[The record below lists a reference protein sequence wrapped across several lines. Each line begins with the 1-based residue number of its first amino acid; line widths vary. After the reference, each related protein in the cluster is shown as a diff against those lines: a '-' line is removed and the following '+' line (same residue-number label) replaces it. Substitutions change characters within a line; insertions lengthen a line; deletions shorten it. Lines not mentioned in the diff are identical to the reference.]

1 MIDFATRMNVQ
12 DIDDIIAFMRIWQP
26 KARPRPGEGDV
37 ASGAQVYASSCAA
50 CHGSNGEGT
59 AIGPALNRPEL
70 LAKGVDFLDTV
81 TREGVSGTSMLA
93 FADRLTDQ
101 EIGDIVS
108 FIQSWLHGPSVE
120 GNAANG
126 AQVYASTC
134 AACHGSDGEGSAIG
148 PALNRAELLAKG
160 ADFLRAATR
169 EGIPGTSMLAFEGR
183 LADHEIED
191 VIAFLKSWGT
201 GAQAQPTP
209 APEATPTT
217 VQVQP
222 SPTPEATPTAE
233 VPTLRGDAAKG
244 AELFAANGAV
254 CHGSEGRGGAV
265 AEEPLNSA
273 ESLGGRSD
281 DDLDQAISDGVEP
294 AMPGFGGR
302 LTAQEIEDII
312 AFFRGWE

>member
-1 MIDFATRMNVQ
+1 
-12 DIDDIIAFMRIWQP
+12 
-26 KARPRPGEGDV
+26 
-37 ASGAQVYASSCAA
+37 
-50 CHGSNGEGT
+50 
-59 AIGPALNRPEL
+59 
-70 LAKGVDFLDTV
+70 
-81 TREGVSGTSMLA
+81 
-93 FADRLTDQ
+93 
-101 EIGDIVS
+101 
-108 FIQSWLHGPSVE
+108 
-120 GNAANG
+120 
-126 AQVYASTC
+126 
-134 AACHGSDGEGSAIG
+134 
-148 PALNRAELLAKG
+148 LAKG

-222 SPTPEATPTAE
+222 SPTPEATPTSAQVQLSPTPE
-233 VPTLRGDAAKG
+233 ATPTAKVPTLGGDAAKG
-244 AELFAANGAV
+244 AELFAANCAV
-254 CHGSEGRGGAV
+254 CHGSEGRGAAV

-273 ESLGGRSD
+273 EFLGGRSD

-294 AMPGFGGR
+294 AMPPFGGR